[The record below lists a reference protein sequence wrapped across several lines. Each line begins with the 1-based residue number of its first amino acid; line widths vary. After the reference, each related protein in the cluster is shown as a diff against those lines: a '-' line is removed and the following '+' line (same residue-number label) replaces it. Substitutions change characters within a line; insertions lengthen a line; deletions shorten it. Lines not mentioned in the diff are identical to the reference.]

1 MSTEENKTLI
11 RQFFAALNR
20 CDMTAFELFAPQAV
34 HHHPFPRTPLGRE
47 GNKQGILILL
57 AAFPDW
63 HTTIEDLVAE
73 GEKVVVRMT
82 PQGTH
87 QGTLFG
93 MLPTGKRVTAEG
105 IAIFRMNHGQI
116 VEEWLI
122 TDQLHL
128 LQELG
133 VVQKGAWTTES
144 PQSGEA

>member
-20 CDMTAFELFAPQAV
+20 RDMTAFELFAPQAV
-34 HHHPFPRTPLGRE
+34 HHHPFPGTPPGRE

-82 PQGTH
+82 QQGTRPAH
-87 QGTLFG
+87 PLWDA
-93 MLPTGKRVTAEG
+93 P
-105 IAIFRMNHGQI
+105 HGQTRDGRRNRDFSH
-116 VEEWLI
+116 EPRA
-122 TDQLHL
+122 DCRRMADH
-128 LQELG
+128 
-133 VVQKGAWTTES
+133 
-144 PQSGEA
+144 